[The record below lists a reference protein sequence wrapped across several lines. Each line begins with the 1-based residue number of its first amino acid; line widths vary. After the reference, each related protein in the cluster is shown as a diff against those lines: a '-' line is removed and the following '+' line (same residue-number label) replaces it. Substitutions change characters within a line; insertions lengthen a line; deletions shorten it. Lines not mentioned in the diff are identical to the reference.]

1 MELGGSLG
9 AFGGFMDVGG
19 VLKGPSGGHWRSLR
33 RSLGV
38 FGGSFS
44 PRGSS
49 GRARECP
56 KTRQVFPERLGGSWT
71 AFGVVLV
78 GSDLGGGICT
88 LAWRPQMARRR
99 TLQRQTVRVQLGT
112 QM

>member
-9 AFGGFMDVGG
+9 AFGEFMDVGG
-19 VLKGPSGGHWRSLR
+19 VLKGPSGGHWRSPR
-33 RSLGV
+33 GSLGV

-56 KTRQVFPERLGGSWT
+56 KTRQVFPERLGGSWQ
-71 AFGVVLV
+71 L
-78 GSDLGGGICT
+78 LGWFWWGLTWEVEYAHWPGG
-88 LAWRPQMARRR
+88 LRWRAERHSKGRP
-99 TLQRQTVRVQLGT
+99 
-112 QM
+112 